1 MNSSRPHIVKDLIDW
16 DTKSWKVDM
25 ISDLIYEDHQDIELL
40 ALGDQTV
47 MDRIIW
53 SKTVWPILNENWL
66 SFHILPNIQA

>member
-16 DTKSWKVDM
+16 DTKSWNVDM

-53 SKTVWPILNENWL
+53 SKTV
-66 SFHILPNIQA
+66 